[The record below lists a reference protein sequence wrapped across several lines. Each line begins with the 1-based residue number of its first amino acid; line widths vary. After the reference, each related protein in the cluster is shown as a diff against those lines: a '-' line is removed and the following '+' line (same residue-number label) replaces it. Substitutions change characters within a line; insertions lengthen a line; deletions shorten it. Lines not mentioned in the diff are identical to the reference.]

1 MQVVRSLRVQ
11 RQSYAPAASALL
23 VHTLIRLYLFA
34 MKLFLK
40 SASFCSVHGHFA
52 FAASFCIQKT
62 KLRALLRR
70 YGRAVTR
77 CCKPDDTHTDQR
89 KRWKSSN

>member
-1 MQVVRSLRVQ
+1 MTARAIGKGR
-11 RQSYAPAASALL
+11 APAERALL
-23 VHTLIRLYLFA
+23 ILTIIRPYLFA

-70 YGRAVTR
+70 
-77 CCKPDDTHTDQR
+77 
-89 KRWKSSN
+89 

>member
-1 MQVVRSLRVQ
+1 MQAVRSLRVR
-11 RQSYAPAASALL
+11 RQSSVLAACALL
-23 VHTLIRLYLFA
+23 VHTIIRPYLFA
-34 MKLFLK
+34 MKLLLK

-70 YGRAVTR
+70 
-77 CCKPDDTHTDQR
+77 
-89 KRWKSSN
+89 